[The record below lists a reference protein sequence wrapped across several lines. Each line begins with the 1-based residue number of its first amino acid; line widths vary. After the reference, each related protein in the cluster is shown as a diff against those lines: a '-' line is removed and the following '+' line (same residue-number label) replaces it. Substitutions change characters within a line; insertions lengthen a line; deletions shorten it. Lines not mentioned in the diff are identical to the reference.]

1 MKRFVLLILSILV
14 LSGCGAKNDVQN
26 DLYNNQTYYQD
37 EKKNYDEAA
46 DVRDNQIYYYQDEN
60 LTEYGQNNMS
70 NASHVQQICNQDE
83 VTTCEQNNEL
93 NGEDITSQRSM
104 IKDVLSTLGVII
116 TVFIDIGLFIVPLII
131 QFS

>member
-37 EKKNYDEAA
+37 E
-46 DVRDNQIYYYQDEN
+46 N
-60 LTEYGQNNMS
+60 LTEYGQNNVS
-70 NASHVQQICNQDE
+70 NASHVQQICNQDKNLT
-83 VTTCEQNNEL
+83 VTVYEQNNEL